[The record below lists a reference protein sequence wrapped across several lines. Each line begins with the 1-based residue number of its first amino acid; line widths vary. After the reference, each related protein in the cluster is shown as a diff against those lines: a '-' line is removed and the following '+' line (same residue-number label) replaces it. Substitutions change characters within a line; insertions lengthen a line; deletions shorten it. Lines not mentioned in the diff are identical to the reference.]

1 MTADWKQC
9 LYDFEQQI
17 IVGRMETIRTLVNK
31 FGFDGYRWRKRQQFE
46 MTQQV
51 LNTFKSDLYQK
62 VSRYDMFRE
71 LRVDF
76 DENLISDVIA
86 TLLQPKKSP
95 FRKELLV
102 GLLEHNKKVEIADII
117 KETDLGKIFCRREVS
132 GMRSRIDIRIETR
145 NEDQAN
151 AIIDLELK
159 GKNPNAGETYCD
171 GNPQTVR
178 EYKDLEDCKNR
189 HVRSY
194 NGMTCS
200 IAALYITPYGTPPA
214 SKNFVRV
221 SYDNVRE
228 IVEISI
234 QKALKE
240 LEEKAWDSESRD
252 SESQL
257 AVVKAF
263 FNSKWLF

>member
-1 MTADWKQC
+1 MTADCKQC

-17 IVGRMETIRTLVNK
+17 IVGRMETIRTLVKN
-31 FGFDGYRWRKRQQFE
+31 FDLDGYRRRAAQQFA

-51 LNTFKSDLYQK
+51 LNTFIKADLYLK
-62 VSRYDMFRE
+62 VSRYDIFRE

-86 TLLQPKKSP
+86 SLLQPKKSP
-95 FRKELLV
+95 FHKELLV

-117 KETDLGKIFCRREVS
+117 KKTDLGKIFCRREVS
-132 GMRSRIDIRIETR
+132 GIRSRIDIRIETR
-145 NEDQAN
+145 NENQAN

-178 EYKDLEDCKNR
+178 EYKDLEDRQKCHR
-189 HVRSY
+189 RSY
-194 NGMTCS
+194 NDKPCL
-200 IAALYITPYGTPPA
+200 IAAFYITPYGTPPA

-221 SYDNVRE
+221 SYDDVRE

-234 QKALKE
+234 QKAL
-240 LEEKAWDSESRD
+240 EEKDRD